1 MSEVQSA
8 PQTAA
13 AALAGS
19 LAAFPLVDV
28 LDLLSRLGSSGEL
41 QVVAADVD
49 RRLWV
54 DQGDFLEPPG
64 ATPTGV
70 LFELA
75 CVEGGW
81 FSFIPSAAVPDDAA
95 RVSLATLIVD
105 VSAQLAEWRA
115 LSRLL
120 PFDAVVRMS
129 QSSPS
134 DEVQIR
140 ANQWRILGLVGPG
153 HTVLEVLSTS
163 LLPAFDTLR
172 ALQELV
178 DGRLVLVE
186 LPGQPSGV
194 PEASTNGTRWEP
206 AAPEPAPV
214 TSFPGTPLPGAEPAA
229 EPKDEPTDK
238 HHVGIMPPPITGDPW
253 STPSQMAAGTGQP
266 STS

>member
-1 MSEVQSA
+1 MSEVQSV

-54 DQGDFLEPPG
+54 DEGDFLEPPG

-81 FSFIPSAAVPDDAA
+81 FSFVPSTAVPDDAA
-95 RVSLATLIVD
+95 RVPLTSLVID

-115 LSRLL
+115 LSRQL

-129 QSSPS
+129 QSTPA

-163 LLPAFDTLR
+163 LQPAFDTLR

-178 DGRLVLVE
+178 DGQLVVVE
-186 LPGQPSGV
+186 LAEEEAGV
-194 PEASTNGTRWEP
+194 PETPGAQWE
-206 AAPEPAPV
+206 AAPEPAPEA
-214 TSFPGTPLPGAEPAA
+214 SFPGTPLPGTGPVAEPNDGPAV
-229 EPKDEPTDK
+229 K
-238 HHVGIMPPPITGDPW
+238 HNGGIMPPPITGDPW
-253 STPSQMAAGTGQP
+253 STPTRVAAGPGQP